1 MLSEKYETTPMKRVT
16 TDLIFKQKIVVLR
29 LQFNLLINISP
40 FYVFLYIPEKKKFYD
55 DFRVSKTIFITNK
68 Q

>member
-1 MLSEKYETTPMKRVT
+1 MLSEKHETTPMKRVT

-40 FYVFLYIPEKKKFYD
+40 FYVFLYIPEKKNVMMISGFQKLFL
-55 DFRVSKTIFITNK
+55 
-68 Q
+68 